1 MAFEEWKK
9 QAIEKID
16 DLVEDVINDN
26 QGNPDFEEEDMLTA
40 ADVAISDVM
49 AEAGLN
55 VNEETPLRTA
65 IATDLA
71 KGWIDFAYSN
81 WYTGDT
87 PKEENEK
94 LLIKQAI
101 QVY

>member
-1 MAFEEWKK
+1 MTYEEWKK
-9 QAIEKID
+9 QAIGQID

-40 ADVAISDVM
+40 ADTAISDVM

-55 VNEETPLRTA
+55 VNEETALRTI
-65 IATDLA
+65 IATELA
-71 KGWIDFAYSN
+71 KGWIDYAYSN

-87 PKEENEK
+87 PQADNEER
-94 LLIKQAI
+94 LVKQAVR
-101 QVY
+101 VY

>member
-1 MAFEEWKK
+1 MTFEEWKK
-9 QAIEKID
+9 KAIRDID
-16 DLVEDVINDN
+16 DLVEDVISDN
-26 QGNPDFEEEDMLTA
+26 QGNPDFEETDMLMA

-55 VNEETPLRTA
+55 VNKETPLRT
-65 IATDLA
+65 IVATELA

-94 LLIKQAI
+94 LLVQQAVS
-101 QVY
+101 VY

>member
-1 MAFEEWKK
+1 MTFEEWKK
-9 QAIEKID
+9 KAIRDID

-40 ADVAISDVM
+40 ADTAISDVM
-49 AEAGLN
+49 AKAGLN

-71 KGWIDFAYSN
+71 EGWIDLAYDS

-87 PKEENEK
+87 PREENKK
-94 LLIKQAI
+94 LLVQQAVR
-101 QVY
+101 VY

>member
-1 MAFEEWKK
+1 MTFEEWKK

-26 QGNPDFEEEDMLTA
+26 QGNPDFEEADMLTA
-40 ADVAISDVM
+40 ADTAISDVM

-71 KGWIDFAYSN
+71 KGWIDFAYDN

-94 LLIKQAI
+94 LLIEQAVR
-101 QVY
+101 VY